1 MKHWLAAMVMALS
14 GGLAHAD
21 LVYVG
26 SQGQQLRALRFDAA
40 SGKLEVIGT
49 VAEGLRPT
57 WTVAHPQL
65 PVLYAVDDQPGQD
78 GAVVAFAINHASGA
92 LSRLNTAPSGGAGVT
107 YLWLDAPS
115 ATLLAANFGG
125 GSASSIAVQE
135 DGSLGALVST
145 IKASGSGPHRRQAG
159 PHAHS
164 VAVDSSG
171 RYALVPDL
179 GADRVFIYALDRAT
193 HALTTLPPAV
203 PRPAQHAP
211 PSPPAGEATRAY
223 AAPPGSGPRH
233 LVFSADGRSAW
244 LLNELTA
251 EVTTLRWDAQQ
262 ATLSPVQ
269 TLVTSS
275 AEFTGTRSG
284 AEIVRSPDG
293 RFIYVEDRGERTLVT
308 YRVNPANGELS
319 FVQRIASGGEMPWSM
334 AIHPSGRWLLVAHQ
348 RSGTVNVFSIDPASG
363 LLTNT
368 GIAAEAPTAV
378 SITFVPPSPA
388 E

>member
-1 MKHWLAAMVMALS
+1 MKHWLAAILMALS

-65 PVLYAVDDQPGQD
+65 PVLYAVDDQPSQD
-78 GAVVAFAINHASGA
+78 GALVAFAIDRASGA
-92 LSRLNTAPSGGAGVT
+92 LSRLNTTSSGGAGVT

-125 GSASSIAVQE
+125 GSASSIAVQK

-145 IKASGSGPHRRQAG
+145 IKASGSGPHRRQTA

-164 VAVDSSG
+164 VAVDPSG

-179 GADRVFIYALDRAT
+179 GADRVFIYSLNRAT
-193 HALTTLPPAV
+193 HALTALPGDA
-203 PRPAQHAP
+203 A
-211 PSPPAGEATRAY
+211 SAY

-233 LVFSADGRSAW
+233 LVFSADGRSVW

-262 ATLSPVQ
+262 AALSPVQ
-269 TLVTSS
+269 TLATSS

-293 RFIYVEDRGERTLVT
+293 RFVYVEDRGERTLVT
-308 YRVNPANGELS
+308 YRVNPATGELS
-319 FVQRIASGGEMPWSM
+319 FVQRIASGGDMPWSM